1 MKAQIAISSQK
12 QILCTN
18 ICKGKNHDFDLFK
31 DSKLPINIKL
41 KLYVDSGYQG
51 VLKFHKCSELPK
63 KSSKHNPLSY
73 EDKLSNREKA
83 KIRII
88 VEHVNAKLKVF
99 KIFSTQYR
107 NRRKD
112 FLKRFNIVCAL
123 VNADMGF

>member
-1 MKAQIAISSQK
+1 KASM
-12 QILCTN
+12 
-18 ICKGKNHDFDLFK
+18 
-31 DSKLPINIKL
+31 LPINITL
-41 KLYVDSGYQG
+41 KLYVDGGYQC
-51 VLKFHKCSELPK
+51 VLKFHQCCELPK
-63 KSSKHNPLSY
+63 KSSKHNPLSD